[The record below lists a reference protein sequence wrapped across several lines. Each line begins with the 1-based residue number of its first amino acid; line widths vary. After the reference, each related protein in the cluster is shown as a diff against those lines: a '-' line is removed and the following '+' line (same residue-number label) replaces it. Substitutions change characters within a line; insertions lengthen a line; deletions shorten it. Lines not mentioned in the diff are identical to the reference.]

1 VAEKPDRPYWR
12 IRTEVG
18 LLRRGW
24 AALNLMFY
32 LTLTLML
39 GTLFNSAGPVIAIPL
54 AIAFGQQLVLGVP
67 GLNTIVPWVLVV
79 PTGDA
84 NTSVVGAVIASEPIP
99 APGGVAFASLAC
111 VVFTA
116 VAFWKWNRTEL

>member
-1 VAEKPDRPYWR
+1 
-12 IRTEVG
+12 
-18 LLRRGW
+18 
-24 AALNLMFY
+24 MFY

-39 GTLFNSAGPVIAIPL
+39 GTLFNSAGPVIAILL

-99 APGGVAFASLAC
+99 APGGVTFAGLAC